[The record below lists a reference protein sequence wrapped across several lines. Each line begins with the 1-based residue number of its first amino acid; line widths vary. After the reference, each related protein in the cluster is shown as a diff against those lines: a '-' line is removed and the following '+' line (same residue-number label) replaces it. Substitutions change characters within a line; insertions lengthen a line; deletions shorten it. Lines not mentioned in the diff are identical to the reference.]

1 MKDSRHHH
9 PHVDPRQPRDGSR
22 PATNPPVFAWKPR
35 EGDERF
41 ELIVA
46 RDAEL
51 SDVALRE
58 TDLRDPV
65 FLPETALAAGSYWWQ
80 WSAGGDLSEV
90 FEFEVTADAVVVEVP
105 PASEWFDRMPDAHP
119 RLFVLPGEVEALRES
134 RHGERAAAW
143 EKLRTAADALLDDE
157 HHYPEPPFL
166 PDRSRDYDEWFSIWV
181 NILWT
186 SRRFVREA
194 ELLAFAYLASGE
206 KSYAR
211 AACERMA
218 SVSLWDPEGSSS
230 IPHNDE
236 AHMSVIWD
244 GAKVCDWVWDEF
256 TEEELALVIDQFTRR
271 GRLTYEAVHDHGCY
285 GVTQFGSH
293 SGRELVFLALIG
305 LVFHE
310 HIPEAQKWLDW
321 LRPVLCGVWPVWAG
335 DDGAWAEGP
344 SYGLAY
350 VGIMTMFASGLK
362 KGADVDLYTRPF
374 WRGHAQ
380 WRQWFWPPYLEWLGF
395 GDHSERWRGNWLR
408 NAELVETIGRE
419 SGGDEFD
426 QYVARLRAEA
436 DTLTTPPD
444 RKVGDEAVT
453 PEWYL
458 RAGGA
463 DATSSPAPDHVLR
476 VFPAAGQAAVR
487 TDLLDPAR
495 DIAMLFRSSPYGSF
509 SHSHANHNDFIMHV
523 AGKAMAMPSGYYD
536 GYGSNHH
543 SHWVWHTKSHNCV
556 TLSDAGQV
564 MRSLDAVGAVAN
576 SFEDERVAYFC
587 GVADA
592 AYADRATKCR
602 RHVLF
607 LKERQC
613 FLMVDDFVAQPGIV
627 SALQWNIHSW
637 NEFAVDDDARS
648 FVLQREGSSL
658 AGQFMC
664 HTNAFFS
671 LTEGWDPP
679 PAKIKDSAQ
688 WHNQFHLRF
697 TVTGLVERR
706 RLGVVLCPGHAGLIP
721 ALVEADLID
730 GVEVARIGE
739 DALVVGAGER
749 VECDGVSADGLA
761 LAIVDGQAY
770 AISDGGI
777 ALVG

>member
-1 MKDSRHHH
+1 MKDSRNHH
-9 PHVDPRQPRDGSR
+9 PHVDPRQPRDSSR
-22 PATNPPVFAWKPR
+22 PGTNPPVFAWKPR

-51 SDVALRE
+51 SDVCLRE
-58 TDLRDPV
+58 SDLRDPV
-65 FLPETALAAGSYWWQ
+65 FLPETALEAGSYWWQ
-80 WSAGGDLSEV
+80 WSAGEDLSEV
-90 FEFEVTADAVVVEVP
+90 FAFEVTADAVALEVP
-105 PASEWFDRMPDAHP
+105 SAGEWLDRMPDAHP
-119 RLFVLPGEVEALRES
+119 RLFVLPDEVEALRES
-134 RHGERAAAW
+134 RHGKRAVAW
-143 EKLRTAADALLDDE
+143 DHLRVAADALLDDE

-166 PDRSRDYDEWFSIWV
+166 PDRSRDYDKWFSIWLD
-181 NILWT
+181 ILWT

-194 ELLAFAYLASGE
+194 ELLAFAYLASGV

-218 SVSLWDPEGSSS
+218 SISLWDPEGSSS

-256 TEEELALVIDQFTRR
+256 TDDERALVIDQFTRR

-293 SGRELVFLALIG
+293 SGREIVFLALIG

-310 HIPEAQKWLDW
+310 HIPEAREWLEW

-350 VGIMTMFASGLK
+350 VGIMTMFASALK
-362 KGADVDLYTRPF
+362 KATGVDMYARPF

-380 WRQWFWPPYLEWLGF
+380 WRQWFWPPYIEWLGF
-395 GDHSERWRGNWLR
+395 GDHTERWRGNWLR

-419 SGGDEFD
+419 TGDAEFD
-426 QYVARLRAEA
+426 HYVAWMRAEA
-436 DTLTTPPD
+436 DKLVTPDIHRMGEEAITPTSYLNV
-444 RKVGDEAVT
+444 RGDEPT
-453 PEWYL
+453 SPP
-458 RAGGA
+458 
-463 DATSSPAPDHVLR
+463 ATGRVLR

-487 TDLLDPAR
+487 TDLADSTR
-495 DIAMLFRSSPYGSF
+495 DVAMLFRSSPYGSY

-523 AGKAMAMPSGYYD
+523 AGKCMAMPSGYYD

-543 SHWVWHTKSHNCV
+543 THWVWHTKSHNCV
-556 TLSDAGQV
+556 TLSDAGQI
-564 MRSLDAVGAVAN
+564 MRSLDAVGAVVN

-587 GVADA
+587 GVADTG
-592 AYADRATKCR
+592 YADRAAKCR

-607 LKERQC
+607 LKDRQC
-613 FLMVDDFVAQPGIV
+613 FLMVDDFVAQPGVV

-637 NEFAVDDDARS
+637 NEFAVDEDARS
-648 FVLQREGSSL
+648 FLIEREGSSL
-658 AGQFMC
+658 AGHFMC

-679 PAKIKDSAQ
+679 PAKIKSSEQ
-688 WHNQFHLRF
+688 WYDQFHLRF
-697 TVTGLVERR
+697 TVSGLVERR
-706 RLGVVLCPGHAGLIP
+706 RLGVVLCPGHADLTP
-721 ALVEADLID
+721 APVEADLID

-739 DALVVGAGER
+739 DALVVGSGER
-749 VECDGVSADGLA
+749 VEWNGVSADGLA

-770 AISDGGI
+770 AVSEGGI
-777 ALVG
+777 ALV